1 MRRKERRPGGRT
13 RGLAGRAERSRKAAR
28 SGGESRAEVPLG
40 RTERPLSGRERGGWR
55 RRTGMPR
62 RGRRKMKAAGLEGAV
77 EDERGAFQAP
87 EQPRAPLEEGRGRR
101 SPATLLPAPP
111 APPLPTVRGGL
122 AGQRRVLRP
131 RRGRASP
138 RLDPPDL
145 MAPLSLAL
153 MSPAGTDPLGVQP
166 LTCAEPNYPTR
177 EEGRWGAVTALA
189 DRGSAQRPPIIQD

>member
-1 MRRKERRPGGRT
+1 
-13 RGLAGRAERSRKAAR
+13 
-28 SGGESRAEVPLG
+28 
-40 RTERPLSGRERGGWR
+40 
-55 RRTGMPR
+55 
-62 RGRRKMKAAGLEGAV
+62 MKAAGLEGAV
-77 EDERGAFQAP
+77 EGEPGAFQAP
-87 EQPRAPLEEGRGRR
+87 ELPRAPLEEGRGRR
-101 SPATLLPAPP
+101 SPATVLPAPP

-138 RLDPPDL
+138 RLDPSDL

-166 LTCAEPNYPTR
+166 LTFAEPNYPTR

-189 DRGSAQRPPIIQD
+189 DRGSAQRPPIIQE